1 MNLRIF
7 RSLSV
12 KCARLN
18 PNPSR
23 NITLFKPLYVSS
35 SVTKLKFFEPEYLD
49 VSIIMQNSML
59 INKMCTDL
67 NQLNVVGFS

>member
-12 KCARLN
+12 RCARLN
-18 PNPSR
+18 LNPSR
-23 NITLFKPLYVSS
+23 NVSLFKPLYVSS

-49 VSIIMQNSML
+49 VSIISQKTFILS
-59 INKMCTDL
+59 
-67 NQLNVVGFS
+67 VF

>member
-18 PNPSR
+18 LNPNR
-23 NITLFKPLYVSS
+23 NISLFKPLYVSS

-49 VSIIMQNSML
+49 VSL
-59 INKMCTDL
+59 ISQKNIYFVCVLKL
-67 NQLNVVGFS
+67 P